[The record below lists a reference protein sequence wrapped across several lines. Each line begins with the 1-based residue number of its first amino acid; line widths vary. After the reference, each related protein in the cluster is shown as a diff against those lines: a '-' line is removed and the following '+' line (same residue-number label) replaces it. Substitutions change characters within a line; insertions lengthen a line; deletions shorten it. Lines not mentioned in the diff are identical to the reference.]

1 MTVATI
7 HKVVPHNGVFRSI
20 VVNIFVLGRTSKTKQ
35 FKQQVIDILH
45 LQREIKD
52 FSGKTYPQ
60 DLEIY
65 HAEKDTDKAIYK
77 YTLDNYFDGDN
88 DFTLVIERYSKTA
101 CVYSDTFGTLIP
113 RKTTKLYALRW

>member
-1 MTVATI
+1 MKTI
-7 HKVVPHNGVFRSI
+7 DY
-20 VVNIFVLGRTSKTKQ
+20 SKYTKQ
-35 FKQQVIDILH
+35 QIIDILH

-65 HAEKDTDKAIYK
+65 HAEKDTDKAKYK

-113 RKTTKLYALRW
+113 RKTTKIYAIRG